1 MPVERTWSQTMT
13 RTTSFLAMGVSLL
26 AGITIGAGVFGTRTA
41 DRQDV
46 VASPA
51 PAEEGPRARSDSL
64 ASHQRE
70 SALVQATRKASP
82 SVVGIAVTS
91 KEVVRTR
98 YRDPF
103 FDLFFG
109 EPPAQVRK
117 AQSWGSGV
125 VVDAKGYV
133 LTNFHVVA
141 SALESDLPAEIQVT
155 LPDGRGFA
163 AKVLGGDRNN
173 DLAVLKIEGK
183 DLPVAIVSKD
193 PPTIGEWVLAI
204 GNPYGYLIDD
214 PRPSVT
220 VGVLSAADRS
230 FTPRSGIALRH
241 VLQTDAAINPGNSG
255 GALVNSIGEVIGI
268 NTFIFTG
275 GGESSGSI
283 GLGFA
288 IPITRAM
295 RIVDEIVQF
304 GRVRDFTTGLST
316 DPGAAAAMG
325 LRRGDGVL
333 VSEVEPGSPGD
344 KAGLQPGDVIV
355 GVDGRRVSDLEEV
368 RSLLR
373 LFRVGDSVPL
383 RHRRGKAELSA
394 SLVLEEAKK
403 RR

>member
-1 MPVERTWSQTMT
+1 MT
-13 RTTSFLAMGVSLL
+13 RTTTFLAMGVSAL
-26 AGITIGAGVFGTRTA
+26 AGLGLGAGVFGTRQA
-41 DRQDV
+41 QRVNDV
-46 VASPA
+46 AIASDAA
-51 PAEEGPRARSDSL
+51 PLPRAQADSL
-64 ASHQRE
+64 ANHQRE
-70 SALVQATRKASP
+70 SALVQATRAASP

-91 KEVVRTR
+91 KEVVRSR

-103 FDLFFG
+103 FELFFG
-109 EPPAQVRK
+109 EPPAQVRQ

-125 VVDAKGYV
+125 VVDAKGHV
-133 LTNFHVVA
+133 LTNYHVVENA
-141 SALESDLPAEIQVT
+141 AESDLPADIQVT
-155 LPDGRGFA
+155 LPDGRGFP
-163 AKVLGGDRNN
+163 AKLLGGDKDN

-183 DLPVAIVSKD
+183 DLPVAVVSRD
-193 PPTIGEWVLAI
+193 APTIGEWVLAI

-220 VGVLSAADRS
+220 VGVVSAVDRS

-241 VLQTDAAINPGNSG
+241 VVQTDAAITPGNSG
-255 GALVNSIGEVIGI
+255 GALVNAIGEVVGI

-275 GGESSGSI
+275 GGQSTGSI

-288 IPITRAM
+288 IPIGRAM
-295 RIVDEIVQF
+295 RIVDEIVRF

-333 VSEVEPGSPGD
+333 VSEVAPGSPGD
-344 KAGLQPGDVIV
+344 KAGLRPGDVIV

-383 RHRRGKAELSA
+383 RLRRGNGEISA
-394 SLVLEEAKK
+394 SLVLEERT
-403 RR
+403 RRR